1 MKQTGQKGFTLIE
14 LMITVAIIGIL
25 ASIAY
30 PSYQGYVQ
38 QTKESEAKAALVSFA
53 TAMSQFYLDGMTYEK
68 AAGSSTSPTDTGSPW
83 IFPDKVPID
92 GGTKTYSLTVVS
104 ASKSKFKL
112 KAAPVDTSFET
123 YCIDELGTKDD
134 CSGSNNWEIH

>member
-38 QTKESEAKAALVSFA
+38 RTTESEAKAALVSFA
-53 TAMSQFYLDGMTYEK
+53 TAMSQFYLDDMTYK
-68 AAGSSTSPTDTGSPW
+68 GAAGSSTSPADTGSPW
-83 IFPDKVPID
+83 IFSPEVPID
-92 GGTKTYSLTVVS
+92 GGAKTYDLKVVS
-104 ASKSKFKL
+104 ADKSTFKL
-112 KAAPVDTSFET
+112 KAAPVDTSLET
-123 YCIDELGTKDD
+123 YCIDESGTKDD
-134 CSGSNNWEIH
+134 CSGNNKW